1 MKTSKAILLGIL
13 FSFFGFVI
21 YGFVSIVRSGLHIE
35 RNHAVGIGAL
45 LGGTG
50 IQPIFLDRDFDR
62 FRRCVLDGAT
72 NHLRYILPK

>member
-45 LGGTG
+45 LGGTVYNPFSWIVTLTG
-50 IQPIFLDRDFDR
+50 FGAAFWMV
-62 FRRCVLDGAT
+62 RRT
-72 NHLRYILPK
+72 T